1 MYICI
6 EKNPD
11 GSHAFQCGGHLENGW
26 AVIPYDMEIPDTFPY
41 VDIEVDTVTRP
52 SIDGG
57 VDITRLEVISMTEG
71 KKIANQEETLKPV
84 PSPTLESRVET
95 LETTTD
101 DMILLMADLIG
112 GE

>member
-1 MYICI
+1 MYIRI

-57 VDITRLEVISMTEG
+57 ADIIQLEVISMTEG
-71 KKIANQEETLKPV
+71 KEIADHEAANQTGPV
-84 PSPTLESRVET
+84 PAESGVSE
-95 LETTTD
+95 D
-101 DMILLMADLIG
+101 AIWDAMAAAYNEG
-112 GE
+112 VQSA

>member
-11 GSHAFQCGGHLENGW
+11 GSHAFQYGGHLENGW

-57 VDITRLEVISMTEG
+57 ADITRLEVISMTEG
-71 KKIANQEETLKPV
+71 KKIADQEETLKPV

-101 DMILLMADLIG
+101 DMILLMAELIG

>member
-57 VDITRLEVISMTEG
+57 ADITRLEVISMTEG
-71 KKIANQEETLKPV
+71 KEIEDQDAANPAESGVSEDAIWDAMAAAYQEGV
-84 PSPTLESRVET
+84 QS
-95 LETTTD
+95 
-101 DMILLMADLIG
+101 A
-112 GE
+112 